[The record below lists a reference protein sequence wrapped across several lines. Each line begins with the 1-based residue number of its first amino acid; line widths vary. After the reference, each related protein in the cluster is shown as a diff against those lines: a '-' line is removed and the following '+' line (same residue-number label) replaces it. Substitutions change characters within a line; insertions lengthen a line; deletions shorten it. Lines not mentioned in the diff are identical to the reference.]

1 MTNCN
6 TDIKYCKTCGKIII
20 GRSDKIFC
28 SYNCRV
34 YFNNIKYRKSS
45 QIYTGNKRLKK
56 IYSILQFI
64 QKRKSPFLLKI
75 ILLVAQICKII
86 STFDRP
92 KNLLIHKIIK
102 HT

>member
-1 MTNCN
+1 MISTNQEV
-6 TDIKYCKTCGKIII
+6 KYCKTCGKLIN

-28 SYNCRV
+28 SHDCRI
-34 YFNNIKYRKSS
+34 YFNNIKHRKFSES
-45 QIYTGNKRLKK
+45 HIGNKQLKK

-64 QKRKSPFLLKI
+64 QKKKSPFLLKI
-75 ILLVAQICKII
+75 ILLVAQMCKII

-102 HT
+102 HI